1 MMLPRVF
8 HKTSPNRCPR
18 KVIRAPSRI
27 AADPAV
33 NKEKSWREQNL
44 RSARALK
51 HQRFCD
57 LLEDAA
63 VRRVRSAGKDLRLPR
78 LTSAKVSIR
87 HRDHLTEELRLRPHI
102 ELLL

>member
-1 MMLPRVF
+1 MMVPWVF
-8 HKTSPNRCPR
+8 HKKSPNRCPR

-27 AADPAV
+27 AVDLAV

-44 RSARALK
+44 RSARAFK
-51 HQRFCD
+51 IKGFVIY
-57 LLEDAA
+57 LEDAA
-63 VRRVRSAGKDLRLPR
+63 VRRVRSAGKDLRLPQ

-87 HRDHLTEELRLRPHI
+87 HWDHLTEELRLRPHI